1 MTKDGSHIADAHA
14 VLLPAFADPQLDE
27 PLRQFLRSGGRALL
41 LGESRQEYVGRKMAP
56 DRLARET
63 PEMMRAFT
71 REARQLSGSLIV
83 AIDQEPT
90 GIQRLQ
96 GFVQTM
102 SSTDIQSAAATVA
115 KVAQSLG
122 INFFLAPILDV
133 VTGHTTWLANR
144 TLGDDASE
152 VARIGAAFIIGV
164 QSAGVAATAKHFP
177 GYPDMAIDP
186 AIGIARQ
193 SGTMEALQAG
203 LGPFRSA
210 IASGVYAIMTG
221 PAVVEAFDPVH
232 SASTSPATMQFL
244 RDRLAFD
251 GVIVS
256 DDLDAPSVMLG
267 ESLAETAIRSLN
279 AGADL
284 LLLASGPHL
293 PSVVEAIVAAA
304 AGGRMP
310 AGRLSE
316 AAGRVRALAE
326 RLG

>member
-1 MTKDGSHIADAHA
+1 
-14 VLLPAFADPQLDE
+14 
-27 PLRQFLRSGGRALL
+27 
-41 LGESRQEYVGRKMAP
+41 
-56 DRLARET
+56 
-63 PEMMRAFT
+63 
-71 REARQLSGSLIV
+71 
-83 AIDQEPT
+83 
-90 GIQRLQ
+90 
-96 GFVQTM
+96 
-102 SSTDIQSAAATVA
+102 
-115 KVAQSLG
+115 
-122 INFFLAPILDV
+122 
-133 VTGHTTWLANR
+133 
-144 TLGDDASE
+144 
-152 VARIGAAFIIGV
+152 
-164 QSAGVAATAKHFP
+164 
-177 GYPDMAIDP
+177 
-186 AIGIARQ
+186 
-193 SGTMEALQAG
+193 
-203 LGPFRSA
+203 
-210 IASGVYAIMTG
+210 
-221 PAVVEAFDPVH
+221 
-232 SASTSPATMQFL
+232 MQFL